1 MTDQPLLQTP
11 GEVLAGARKSH
22 GDSLEVV
29 AARTKIPP
37 GMLAAIEADEYHK
50 VSGHLYVRSF
60 LRTYA
65 ADVGLDP
72 DRILDLY
79 AKMSGERAPAAGNSE
94 SPVWE
99 DEKVVVQKIG
109 IPWKPLLG
117 IAAVCI
123 LVGLG
128 LFIMLKG
135 DGDVP
140 AVGEGPRTGGP
151 FAADSSAVVVS
162 EGIEEPAGVLDDSLQ
177 AAVAPPED
185 AAAGATT
192 AGGAGTRALPP
203 PALPGTPDLDLQGT
217 GAPSLV
223 LRVLCPEKIEVEVR
237 RDSEPGFAAAV
248 WPQAGIRRRCL
259 PGTSVRARSTVAG
272 KASWSIGARGTI
284 SACVW
289 AGPWESR
296 SISTETPT
304 RWKVWGSARRSCSI
318 AIRPAASPPRT
329 QQAYRGG

>member
-223 LRVLCPEKIEVEVR
+223 LRVLCPEKMEVEVR

-248 WPQAGIRRRCL
+248 WPQAGDPPPL
-259 PGTSVRARSTVAG
+259 PAG
-272 KASWSIGARGTI
+272 D
-284 SACVW
+284 
-289 AGPWESR
+289 
-296 SISTETPT
+296 
-304 RWKVWGSARRSCSI
+304 
-318 AIRPAASPPRT
+318 IRPGQVYGCREGFVVYWGAGDHFSLRLGRT
-329 QQAYRGG
+329 LGVAVHLNGNPHPVEGLGIGQEILLDRHSTGG